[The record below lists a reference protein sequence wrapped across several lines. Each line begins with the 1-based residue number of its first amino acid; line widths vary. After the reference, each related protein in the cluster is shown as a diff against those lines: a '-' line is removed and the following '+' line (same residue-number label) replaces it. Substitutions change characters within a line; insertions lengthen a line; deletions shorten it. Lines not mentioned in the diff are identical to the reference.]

1 MGDFLIYLALTLLVV
16 ALLLGP
22 GLELL
27 RKFLARMFRS

>member
-1 MGDFLIYLALTLLVV
+1 MGDFLIYLGLTLLVI

-27 RKFLARMFRS
+27 RKFVERMFRS